1 MQCAGDPFNPIP
13 ARWDVVTV
21 MGEPSIAVTPRSSSS
36 SLYSSTQCTP
46 LQHFASIFPF
56 SLSSLALLLI
66 IVFQKALIRPLDFD
80 AGSGNYDESK
90 FKKSDDEN
98 SGNSDNCE
106 ESIKC
111 HENCGNCV
119 NIG

>member
-1 MQCAGDPFNPIP
+1 MS
-13 ARWDVVTV
+13 W
-21 MGEPSIAVTPRSSSS
+21 
-36 SLYSSTQCTP
+36 
-46 LQHFASIFPF
+46 
-56 SLSSLALLLI
+56 
-66 IVFQKALIRPLDFD
+66 VFQAALIRPLDFD